1 MENSIKI
8 GNHYYDIN
16 STHFILEWG
25 ESLSNFDEL
34 SYLNQFPNLTSATF
48 TNTNLN
54 DEGLAIVCSCSK
66 IKYLDLQDTEITNNG
81 IQYLQNLNLEYLR
94 LKDNLQLT
102 DECVP
107 YLIELDYLEDL
118 QIQET
123 SITENGLKKLMALQ
137 YLQKLTIH
145 VWDNNYTFE
154 GLLQISRELPED
166 CELLAKGN
174 GSFYNGEFE
183 GIWKR

>member
-25 ESLSNFDEL
+25 KPLSNFNEL
-34 SYLNQFPNLTSATF
+34 YYLNQFPNLTSANF
-48 TNTNLN
+48 YGTNLN
-54 DEGLAIVCSCSK
+54 DEGLAIVCSCSN
-66 IKYLDLQDTEITNNG
+66 ITMLNLQDTEITNDG
-81 IQYLQNLNLEYLR
+81 IQYLQNLNLSYLR
-94 LKDNLQLT
+94 LKENLQLT

-107 YLIELDYLEDL
+107 YLIELDYLEEL

-123 SITENGLKKLMALQ
+123 SITENGLKKLTALQ
-137 YLQKLTIH
+137 YLERLIIN
-145 VWDNNYTFE
+145 VGNNNYTFE

-174 GSFYNGEFE
+174 GSFYNGKFE
-183 GIWKR
+183 GKWKR